1 MSIQKV
7 RKTSLSTQE
16 RAIIKQVQQRT
27 RARTETIARNIE
39 DKALMEKLD
48 REQDRDWALVDNDI

>member
-1 MSIQKV
+1 LSIQKV